1 MLDISKDIRSLSDF
15 KRNTSALIRRAKKTG
30 RPVVLTVNGKA
41 EIVMQDASAYQKLL
55 QLADRMEAIQ
65 AIRKGMEDARAGRV
79 RDAGEALEELRAE
92 LGLSR

>member
-1 MLDISKDIRSLSDF
+1 MLNRTRL
-15 KRNTSALIRRAKKTG
+15 ARRETG

-41 EIVMQDASAYQKLL
+41 EILMQDASAYQKLL